1 MGINRWN
8 AKRDDCEPGIRRVIE
23 LTGAIVYKISAPGIP
38 DLIVSTPWGNGQNF
52 LLECKDA
59 ATGKLKPAQ
68 QTFFEKWLGQKA
80 IVTNPID
87 ALIVLDTPYEIQS
100 EALLKYELEKS
111 KTKKR

>member
-1 MGINRWN
+1 MGVNRWA
-8 AKRDDCEPGIRRVIE
+8 AKRDV
-23 LTGAIVYKISAPGIP
+23 VYKISETGVP

-59 ATGKLKPAQ
+59 SKGKLKPAQ
-68 QTFFEKWLGQKA
+68 ETFFQKWLGQKA

-100 EALLKYELEKS
+100 EALEKYAAEQSKS
-111 KTKKR
+111 KKR